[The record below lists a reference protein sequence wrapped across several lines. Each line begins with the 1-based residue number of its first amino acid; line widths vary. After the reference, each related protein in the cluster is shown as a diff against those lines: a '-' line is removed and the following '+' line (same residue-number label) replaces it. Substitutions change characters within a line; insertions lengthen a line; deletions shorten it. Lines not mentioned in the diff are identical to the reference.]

1 MIFLP
6 AAYFL
11 SKKDKQKWCLSFH
24 LHPTMGGPIISRRE
38 MIGPRVKM
46 NKKRS
51 YWFQYDF
58 FTRCLFFS

>member
-38 MIGPRVKM
+38 MIEGP
-46 NKKRS
+46 
-51 YWFQYDF
+51 
-58 FTRCLFFS
+58 